1 MTPQLSF
8 REKLRPEVCRNRPG
22 SGPSN
27 LLLLARGMAGPAE
40 VLGVGQY
47 NINVIFGVHGWA
59 SASGVRTGSSLVAG
73 RQIVAERGSCRKTK
87 RRIPGRRWRCPRT
100 AALHLGPSLDPR
112 VRRQ

>member
-40 VLGVGQY
+40 VLGVGQLD
-47 NINVIFGVHGWA
+47 IHVTFGVHSWA
-59 SASGVRTGSSLVAG
+59 SASGVIGDAAGSLDLVAHAALRTGSSLLLA
-73 RQIVAERGSCRKTK
+73 
-87 RRIPGRRWRCPRT
+87 
-100 AALHLGPSLDPR
+100 
-112 VRRQ
+112 VR